1 MSVKGCKLHYKC
13 IEEIAH
19 FYTKLTAPEL
29 TLLLG
34 GTTYMCHCLGKG
46 TTCRPEVKLY
56 YQHRQLQLGFH
67 TIRYTLQN
75 GDIFKIVDFIL
86 KCLLTSDGKSK
97 LII

>member
-1 MSVKGCKLHYKC
+1 MLNLYVPLAICVIVWEKVPHVAQKLNYIISIDSC
-13 IEEIAH
+13 S
-19 FYTKLTAPEL
+19 LDS
-29 TLLLG
+29 
-34 GTTYMCHCLGKG
+34 
-46 TTCRPEVKLY
+46 
-56 YQHRQLQLGFH
+56 